1 MKELNP
7 AVIGQDG
14 LSGIDDEGR
23 LLRLVAYYPRGEAV
37 PELHWTPAHLV
48 EGVQRDRHR

>member
-14 LSGIDDEGR
+14 LSGIDDD
-23 LLRLVAYYPRGEAV
+23 PRGEVV

-48 EGVQRDRHR
+48 EGVQHDRHR